1 MRNIDENNSL
11 SAIRIRNKTRKLND
25 TDVENQIQI
34 LEIEDLKEK
43 RNLDCEIIESASEEI
58 KQLQKQNNDLE
69 NKNNDLENK
78 VAVLKDALEKKS
90 TPVGEKTVCFD
101 YQEKQLYDDE
111 TKRIILQTIRK
122 VVAEY
127 EEEERKRR
135 DYHILS
141 DIINNNT
148 ESNMGEIFKKEIAEA
163 IKRDR
168 CDARMLKT
176 LGFEQQTGSH
186 DKYVL
191 NGDDRYILTISNS
204 PSDYRSGENLVH
216 EAINLLF
223 GRTK

>member
-1 MRNIDENNSL
+1 MVKDNSKSL
-11 SAIRIRNKTRKLND
+11 
-25 TDVENQIQI
+25 VE
-34 LEIEDLKEK
+34 
-43 RNLDCEIIESASEEI
+43 ESSYI
-58 KQLQKQNNDLE
+58 WKGSPK
-69 NKNNDLENK
+69 
-78 VAVLKDALEKKS
+78 
-90 TPVGEKTVCFD
+90 
-101 YQEKQLYDDE
+101 
-111 TKRIILQTIRK
+111 
-122 VVAEY
+122 
-127 EEEERKRR
+127 
-135 DYHILS
+135 
-141 DIINNNT
+141 
-148 ESNMGEIFKKEIAEA
+148 IFKKEIAEA